1 MKINCSVSHLAWE
14 AKNNKKLTN
23 IFKKYKVK
31 KIDIVL
37 SKYFKNLGE
46 MRVEKLLNIKKFWLS
61 NSITIYG
68 MQSILY
74 GYEKFNIFESLQS
87 RNKLIELFKKIN
99 FAAKIL
105 GVKKITFGCP
115 QNRKFKKNSNQRI
128 AIFFFRKISKI
139 LDKNI
144 DLCIEPIPEIY
155 GNNFLVNTSEV
166 CNFVRK
172 INRKNIKVQLDTSC
186 LKINSENLHDI
197 IKLHKSII
205 GHIHLSEKYL
215 LKLKN
220 NKININLFKA
230 LFSSFKKNVFTI
242 EILSKFNSDVKIICD
257 SLKIIK
263 KI

>member
-1 MKINCSVSHLAWE
+1 MKINFSVSHLAWE
-14 AKNNKKLTN
+14 KEKNKELLI

-31 KIDIVL
+31 QIDIVL
-37 SKYFKNLGE
+37 SKYFKNLDE
-46 MRVEKLLNIKKFWLS
+46 LTFEKLSKIKNFWIK
-61 NSITIYG
+61 NSISIYG

-74 GYEKFNIFESLQS
+74 GYEKFNIFDSVQS
-87 RNKLIELFKKIN
+87 RKKLYELFKKIN

-115 QNRKFKKNSNQRI
+115 QNRKLKKNSNQST
-128 AIFFFRKISKI
+128 AIYFFRKISKI
-139 LDKNI
+139 LNKNI
-144 DLCIEPIPEIY
+144 DLCIEPIPQIY
-155 GNNFLVNTSEV
+155 GNNFLVNTSEA
-166 CNFVRK
+166 CDFVRK

-186 LKINSENLHDI
+186 IKINSENLQDI
-197 IKLHKSII
+197 IKPHKSII

-230 LFSSFKKNVFTI
+230 LFLSFKKNVFTI
-242 EILSKFNSDVKIICD
+242 EILSKFNSDVKFICD
-257 SLKIIK
+257 SLKLIK